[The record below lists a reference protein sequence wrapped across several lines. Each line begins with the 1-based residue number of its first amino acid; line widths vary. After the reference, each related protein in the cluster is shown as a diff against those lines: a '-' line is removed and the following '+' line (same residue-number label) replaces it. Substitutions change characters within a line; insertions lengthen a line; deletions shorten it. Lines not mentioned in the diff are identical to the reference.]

1 MRQLKHLIFLT
12 LMCLC
17 CTLQALAGYSGSSTE
32 PSQITAENYTDYGF
46 TADNYSAFV
55 GYYGIRNAEE
65 LYGFAA
71 KVNSGSTSINGVLTA
86 DIVVNDSVLN
96 ADGSLKGDGSNF
108 TAWTPI
114 GTSSSKY
121 AGTFDGNGHT
131 VSGLYFNNT
140 DAWYVGLFGYVTG
153 GTIRN
158 VGVVDSYIRA
168 NQYVGAVVGELYN
181 GTSTINNCFNEASIY
196 TTHNS
201 YAFAGGIAGHAY
213 GSSSTITNCYN
224 KGKITGSG
232 EYTGGICGILES
244 SASLSN
250 CFNVGSVTSSTTSY
264 LASIAPRWSN
274 AGVVTNSYYLAGTC
288 AVAGNGTSA
297 TAEEFASGR
306 VTYLLNGSKSDST
319 VVWRQNLSGTVDA
332 LPIYDTTHAIVYLAA
347 PCPVYSNTTEKE
359 HGTCNVLGQCP
370 DCGKY
375 LTAPLYVETA
385 AIADS
390 LGLDEKYVGYYA
402 IENIGNLYW
411 FAERVNSGST
421 SIKGVL
427 TADIVVNDSVL
438 TEEGALKGT
447 PAITWTPIGTS
458 SYAYAGT
465 FDGNGHTI
473 SGLYFSNTTNSNYPA
488 GGKYVGLFGYVSNPT
503 IKNVGLVDSYLK
515 GYQYVGGIVGYVSS
529 SAKIT
534 NCYNAASVYATYQS
548 VGGIC
553 GYLAYGTITNS
564 YNTGKVYL
572 NVGNVTSDPNYA
584 GGITGR
590 MANTAKMAN
599 CYNTGDVESYG
610 YYAGGITGFMGNNN
624 SIVSNF
630 NTGNVTARNYASGIT
645 AHLDGTAINN
655 FALSGTATSCD
666 GGQFAT
672 ADEFASGFVTFNLNN
687 SKSDSSVVW
696 YQTIGTDSLPVWD
709 NTHSIV
715 YAAELCHSAFA
726 NSAVGG
732 KSHTFDE
739 FGQCTVCGAYM
750 PATLVADAAAAD
762 SLELDKKYVGYYAI
776 AKPGQLYWF
785 AEQVNSGSP
794 SINGVL
800 LNNIVVNDSV
810 LRADGSLIGA
820 ESTLRAWTPIGT
832 YNYDYDYTYN
842 GTFDGNGHT
851 ISGLYF
857 NNTTGTNYPVG
868 GVNVGLF
875 GNTGNPII
883 KNVGLVDSYIKGNQ
897 LVGGIVGKAYAPQII
912 NCYSAATLCAF
923 HNHPG
928 DDYMGGI
935 CGYMRAPGSLIDSCY
950 NTGNIYGYYSRVGG
964 ICGYQV
970 DGKISNSYNTGKIYS
985 ETGNNTGNNG
995 YIGGI
1000 SGYMEYAAS
1009 IVNCYNIGDV
1019 EAKGKFVGGISG
1031 YMANSN
1037 NKVTNCYNLGS
1048 VSANQYAGGINGYQ
1062 AYGTVTSNFNAG
1074 AVTANSY
1081 AKGISGYWNSGSITN
1096 CYVLSGSA
1104 PELNNGTSF
1113 STADEFASGKIAY
1126 ALNGKTSSGTLTWF
1140 QTIGTDSL
1148 PVMDTAHGVVYIS
1161 DPCHSLYGN
1170 TVLDNPH
1177 QYDDF
1182 GQCTACHEYLPVT
1195 LIADAAMADSLGF
1208 SDDYVGFY
1216 AIQRASDLYWF
1227 AAKVNSGSTS
1237 IKGVLTTDIVVN
1249 DSVLTEEGALKGT
1262 PAITWTPIGT
1272 SSYAYAGTFDGNG
1285 HTISGLYFNNTSSS
1299 YVGLFGFITGGTI
1312 RSVGVVDSYFK
1323 GNSYVGGIAGRLYN
1337 GTSII
1342 TNCFNEATV
1351 SANNGSSFAG
1361 GVCGHAFGSTSTIT
1375 NCYNK
1380 GKISTIGQ
1388 YTGGICGIL
1397 ESSASLSNCFNVGSV
1412 TSSTT
1417 SYLASIAPRWSS
1429 AGTITNSYYL
1439 EGTSSIAGVGT
1450 AATADEFASGKVTF
1464 ALNNSKSDS
1473 SIVWFQTIDTDSL
1486 PVFDKTHSTVYASEP
1501 CHTAF
1506 ANSEGGIKP
1515 HTFDES
1521 GICTLCGAKMPAT
1534 FVADAAIADSLGL
1547 DEKYVGYYAIAKPVQ
1562 LYWFADLVNGGT
1574 TDAKGVLQNSIVV
1587 NDSVLT
1593 EDGSLKG
1600 TPAQTW
1606 TPIGTS
1612 SIAYTG
1618 TFDGNSHTISGLYFN
1633 NTSTSYVGL
1642 FGNIGAGTVKKVV
1655 IADSYIKGY
1664 SYVGGICGYISGA
1677 AQISNCHNS
1686 ATVYASYN
1694 GDACAGGIC
1703 GYMGNSS
1710 ATISGCTND
1719 GYISVYRRCV
1729 GGICGYQSSGTITN
1743 CHNNGRIYANAGNST
1758 GNNSYAGGIS
1768 GYMENYS
1775 YANISHCYN
1784 TGAVEGKGYYVGGI
1798 TGRISGKITYCY
1810 NVGAVTA
1817 SSNAGAIY
1825 GYNNSANCSNNYA
1838 LSGSAM
1844 NNWGGTFATAE
1855 EFANGRVAYLLN
1867 ASKSDSTVVWR
1878 QTIGTDSLPVYDSTH
1893 SIVYLA
1899 APCAVYS
1906 NTTEKEHGTCN
1917 VLGQCPDCGK
1927 YLTAPLYVETAAIAD
1942 SLGLD
1947 EKYVG
1952 YYAISNAAHLYGFA
1966 DMVNSGSTSIKGV
1979 LLNNI
1984 TINDSVLRADGSL
1997 IGGADSA
2004 LFAWTPI
2011 GTSSYN
2017 YVGTFDGN
2025 GHTVSGLYFNNT
2037 TNSSYPVGGNHVGLF
2052 GYVSSTT
2059 IKNVGLVDSYIKGS
2073 YYMGGI
2079 AGYVV
2084 GSTHITNCYNEA
2096 TIYANYS
2103 SESDAGGI
2111 CGYMNNSS
2119 AVIEN
2124 CHNAGYVDGRGYIV
2138 GGICGYQ
2145 NNGKII
2151 NCYNTAKIYAYSQNN
2166 TSYYS
2171 EVGGITGF
2179 INNSASIVNCYNTG
2193 TIETPAQYAGGIVGY
2208 MNSSS
2213 TKVTNCYNTGN
2224 ILSCNS
2230 TSRGI
2235 VGYMLYT
2242 GTYTNNFALSGTA
2255 ASCDGGQFATAD
2267 EFASGK
2273 VAYVMN
2279 GSKSDS
2285 TVVWRQTIGTD
2296 SLPVFDN
2303 THSIVYA
2310 AEPCHSAFGNS
2321 ALEAN
2326 PHTYDTFG
2334 QCTVCGEYMEATLV
2348 ADAAAADSL
2357 GLDEKYVGYYAIAK
2371 PGQLYWFA
2379 EQVNGGSTSIKG
2391 VLLNNITIN
2400 DSVLRADGLLI
2411 GADSTLRTWTPIG
2424 TSSYAYYGTFDGNG
2438 HTISGLYTNV
2448 TTNYVGLFGY
2458 INNPTIKN
2466 VGLVDSYFKGYQYV
2480 AGIAGYVNGSAQIT
2494 NCYNAATVYSNYNGD
2509 DYVGGI
2515 CGYMNSSSA
2524 LIDSC
2529 YNIGYVSGYYT
2540 VVGGICGYQSYG
2552 KITNSYNAGKV
2563 YANGVNSTTN
2573 SATAGGI
2580 VGYMTNTASIANCYN
2595 TGDVEAYGYYAGG
2608 IVGYTYS
2615 SSNQVTNC
2623 YNLGGVNANQYA
2635 GGIIGYQRYGT
2646 VTNSFNAGSISASN
2660 YFGGIYGL
2668 KNYSSAVA
2676 SNNFVLADSTIN
2688 ANGGTFATADEFASG
2703 KIAYQLNNSVGGA
2716 ATWYQ
2721 NLSGTIDSL
2730 PVLDKNHSVVYMG
2743 CDSVFVNDLADAPHT
2758 FVNGVCSVCG
2768 EKEYPMLVDGWYEI
2782 ENQYQLIWFAEQ
2794 VNSGRT
2800 SINAKLTADIVL
2812 NDSVLNA
2819 EGSLI
2824 GGADTLLTVWKPI
2837 GTSSYYYA
2845 GTFDGQGHTISGL
2858 YFNNTTNSNYPNGG
2872 NYIGLFG
2879 YISNST
2885 IKNVGVIDSY
2895 FYGYNNVGGICGY
2908 MAGSLSEISNCYN
2921 TGYVSCYYRY
2931 VGGIVGCQSYGRINN
2946 CHNAGKVYSYASAN
2960 SNNDSYTAG
2969 IAGYAGNNS
2978 VIENCYNTGAVES
2991 YGRCAGGIIGY
3002 AYGSASVNVCY
3013 NTGDIKAGGYY
3024 AAGIIGYMG
3033 SGSTKITSCFSTGTI
3048 TALSNG
3054 YGITGNWAGTCTNNY
3069 VLSGTTSNAN
3079 GGTFVAAA
3087 EIASGK
3093 LAYIM
3098 NNKITDSTVVWHQTI
3113 GTDSTPVL
3121 DKTHGLVYCAAP
3133 CPIYSNTDLG
3143 EVEHNYVDGFCTGC
3157 GKDQNEPM
3165 LVDGWYEITNAG
3177 ELYWFANLVNSGTNR
3192 AAKAVLMVDIVV
3204 NDSVLSA
3211 DGTLNG
3217 PDSIY
3222 TSWTPIGTTS
3232 YYYQGTFDG
3241 QNHTISG
3248 LYFNNTSSNNYP
3260 SGGQFIG
3267 LFGYTYNAKISN
3279 VGVTDTYFNG
3289 YRYIGGIVGW
3299 VYYNTTITNCYSE
3312 ATLSATNTSDNYLGG
3327 IVGGIDS
3334 YTNNKV
3340 TSCYSIG
3347 KITGK
3352 GYYVG
3357 GICGYKGASA
3367 VFTNNFYADSC
3378 AFDGNNFEQFGF
3390 GASSRGISTPD
3401 TKGITTAATAAD
3413 FASGRVT
3420 FGLNGGK
3427 SDNTVVWRQTIGED
3441 ELPVMDTSHS
3451 VVYASAPCASLF
3463 SNTDGLVCEH
3473 ADCDLFGLCP
3483 VCGEYTNVPVYVETA
3498 GIADSLGLTDSFV
3511 GYYAIE
3517 NASQLYWFANLVNSG
3532 TNRAA
3537 KAVLTADITVNDSVL
3552 SADGSLNGDGSNF
3565 AVWAPIGSQAQQYTG
3580 TFDGNSHTI
3589 SGLYFNDENAYYV
3602 GLIGYSNSAQI
3613 KNLGIADSYFYGYQ
3627 CVGAISGYSG
3637 YQTNCHNAGTVKCRN
3652 CYAGGICGQ
3661 YGTQTNCYN
3670 TGVVSGYQAGGICG
3684 YDGTQTNCYNAG
3696 TVSGSNY
3703 IGGISG
3709 YSGTQTKCY
3718 NIGTVS
3724 ATQSNAG
3731 GISGY
3736 SGTQNYC
3743 YNAGEVSA
3751 TYDYVGGIS
3760 GYQGTQTGCFNIG
3773 EVSGRNYVGGISG
3786 LVNSVTRSY
3795 CLEGTT
3801 ASAGGGQFATADE
3814 FAGGKVAYGLNGKTS
3829 TGTLNW
3835 YQTLG
3840 DDELPV
3846 WDNTH
3851 SVVYASTP
3859 CAGQFS
3865 NTEGVEKE
3873 HAECNVLGQCPDCG
3887 EYLVS
3892 PLYVATADI
3901 ADSLG
3906 LSVDYV
3912 GYYAIENAAHLYG
3925 FAKLVNSGS
3934 TNAKAVLLADITV
3947 NDSVLNGAELN
3958 GDGSNFAAWT
3968 PIGTQQKSYY
3978 GTFDGQ
3984 GHTIS
3989 GIYFNDETALYVG
4002 LFGYVN
4008 NPTIKNTSLVDSYIA
4023 GRQCV
4028 GGFCGYIG
4036 SSAQIT
4042 NCHNAATV
4050 YASHNGESIVGGICG
4065 EIGSTAAIDNCSN
4078 AGYISCYYRIV
4089 GGICGSQYYG
4099 TISNCYNTGKVY
4111 AYSVNSTG
4119 NGAYAGGITGY
4130 MYYSSATIDNCYNT
4144 GNIESKGQSVGGI
4157 VGYMGNGTVT
4167 NNFSTGTISAY
4178 SNARGVIGYKNRG
4191 TNDNNFVLK
4200 GSATSILPGDTLA
4213 SAEQFAGGMVTYKLN
4228 GNSSVNPKW
4237 FQTIGEDA
4245 IPVRDTTHAI
4255 VYKSVPC
4262 PYTNDTTGVKEHNY
4276 VDDVC
4281 TNCGHIIL
4289 PELTDGWYEI
4299 ASVGQLL
4306 WFADTVNSNNISI
4319 KARLVADIV
4328 LNDSV
4333 LNADGTLRGTP
4344 ARIWEPI
4351 GNSSYKFNGEF
4362 DGQGHT
4368 ISGVYINGSNSYVGL
4383 FGYIDAGKVKNVSL
4397 VDSYI
4402 AGYNYVGGICGY
4414 ISGAAQ
4420 ISNCHN
4426 SATVYASYDGD
4437 AGAGG
4442 ICGYMGYS
4450 TATISGCTNDGYISV
4465 YRRSV
4470 GGICGYQYRGLITY
4484 CHNSGRIYSD
4494 AGNNT
4499 DNNSYAGG
4507 ICGYMSDYSY
4517 AIISY
4522 CYNTGA
4528 VEGKGTYTGGITGR
4542 IYGTITNCFNVG
4554 MVTASSYAGAIYGY
4568 NWSANYSNNYALSG
4582 SAMYNWGGTFYPAT
4596 DFASGKIAY
4605 LLNGS
4610 VSGGTVWRQTL
4621 GTDAYPT
4628 LDTASL
4634 VVYTSAPCPFSNN
4647 SDGILEHE
4655 FDEESGF
4662 CTHCGA
4668 GSAPAL
4674 VDGWYEI
4681 SKPAHLYWLADT
4693 VNNHG
4698 YTSAKAR
4705 LVADIVVNDSVLD
4718 ADGNPT
4724 GTLFRSWTPI
4734 GTNSYSYQG
4743 TFDGQNH
4750 TISGL
4755 YFNNTTNSNYPS
4767 GGNYIALFGR
4777 TYNAKISNVGVTDT
4791 YFNAYYCA
4799 GGIVGWVGSATTIT
4813 NCYSNA
4819 TIFTTR
4825 SDYGYAGGIAGG
4837 IDSYSSIRITG
4848 CYSIGKVGS
4857 YGYYVGGISGYYGN
4871 SSKIINCYYADSC
4884 AVDGNNFTQFGVGAS
4899 TKGISTMDAPG
4910 ATTAATAAD
4919 FASGRVTFGL
4929 NGGKSDST
4937 VVWRQTIGT
4946 DLMPVWDTASAL
4958 VYTSAPCPS
4967 QFSNTP
4973 GVVKQH
4979 AECDAVGHCPDCG
4992 QAMGYAVLIETA
5004 AQADSLGLS
5013 SSFVGY
5019 YAISNAAQ
5027 LYWFADTVNAGFTSA
5042 KGVLVA
5048 DIVVNDSVLTEDG
5061 SLNGTPEFAWTPMGS
5076 SSSYYTGTFDGN
5088 NHTISG
5094 LYIDNAGA
5102 QYVGLF
5108 GYISGGYVKNLGIV
5122 DSYIYGYQYVG
5133 GISGYH
5139 GTFTNCYNAG
5149 TVKGKSQYV
5158 GGICGSNGTQNYC
5171 YNEGKVV
5178 GGNNYTGGI
5187 SGIGGTQNY
5196 CYNTGEVSGGY
5207 YVGGITGEN
5216 GTQNYCY
5223 NTGAVS
5229 GNYYIG
5235 GIVGEYG
5242 NQNYSYNIGTVTGT
5256 NDIGGISGYQGSQT
5270 RCFNMGTITATSG
5283 SNVGSLSGYQ
5293 GTQTY
5298 CYYLAGSS
5306 ANAGGGIAATAAD
5319 FASGKVAFGL
5329 NGNTSTGT
5337 LYWYQNID
5345 SIADPQPVFDNT
5357 HGKVY
5362 ASSPCH
5368 SAFGNS
5374 AVDDV
5379 QHVFDAF
5386 GQCTLCGDYMEAT
5399 YIANATMADTLGL
5412 SSDYVGYYAIG
5423 NAAQLYWFAEKVN
5436 NGSNSAKAV
5445 LTADIVFNDS
5455 VLNVDGSLNGT
5466 PAHVWTPIGTSGR
5479 SYSGTF
5485 DGQGHTISGLYYEN
5499 TNTSYVGLFG
5509 YINNPTIKNVGLVD
5523 SYIKGNQYVGG
5534 IIGYSGGAAKISNCY
5549 NAATVYANY
5558 NGDSYA
5564 GGICGGVLD
5573 NDNVSIDNCYNTGY
5587 VYAYNRYAGGI
5598 CGYQYRGIITNCYN
5612 TGKVYANDQYA
5623 GGITGRMS
5631 NSASISNCYNTGA
5644 VEAYS
5649 YYSGGIVGYIY
5660 SGTNKVTNCYNT
5672 GSVKASG
5679 NVGGIYG
5686 YRNNSSAVVTN
5697 NYVLTGSATYENGGT
5712 FAAST
5717 EFASGQIAYLLNG
5730 SATVG
5735 YDWYQT
5741 LGTDTYPVL
5750 DNSHA
5755 LVWRNCDSTL
5765 TNDSAAITHHFVD
5778 GVCSVCGAID
5788 EVPALVDGWY
5798 LIDNN
5803 YKLYWFA
5810 NRVNSGNGAIN
5821 GKLTADIVVNENVL
5835 TEDGGLNGTP
5845 AQTWTPIGTSVAAF
5859 VGKFDGQGHTISG
5872 LYFNN
5877 TNSNNY
5883 PSGGSYVGLF
5893 GYISTGA
5900 SIANVGLVDSYIK
5913 GYYYVGGICG
5923 RSYYGSIT
5931 NCYNSAD
5938 VYSTISGN
5946 NSYIGGICGYLNYGT
5961 VTNCHNT
5968 GNVNGY
5974 GYYVGGISGYSYY
5987 GEITYC
5993 YNTGNVSS
6001 SYYNVGGISGYKYYG
6016 NLSYCY
6022 NTGNVSSNSYNVGGI
6037 CGYNQYGTFSSNY
6050 NTGAVRGTYYVGAI
6064 VGYYNGTVSYCCYLP
6079 GSAFDGSNCEQRG
6092 IGYSSQGY
6100 ANTDYSGRTTAVTT
6114 EEFASGKAAYLLN
6127 GSNFDATTWRQT
6139 LFADAMPVWDTTSNV
6154 VTGYAV
6160 AANDSLTTVIGNL
6173 VIATNYTVASGTTL
6187 YVPAGASLTTAD
6199 SAIIT
6204 NNGTLKVDGTLA
6216 GNNLAGSGSFVY
6228 RTLTGDDVA
6237 LVDTVVTYNG
6247 EAFTLDNGVSAE
6259 IATHTICGK
6268 EFSFDDSEATVSYSA
6283 NRNVGTASVVW
6294 KNFNNTTVTKQFE
6307 IVQRQLT
6314 VTIDSTF
6321 NKGYDGTKVATG
6333 VISSNK
6339 IDGDDVTVSYSAAF
6353 ADAAVGTGKK
6363 VTYNFTV
6370 SGTDARNY
6378 SLVST
6383 VDSAVADI
6391 VPATGVVVTITGKK
6405 RTVIYN
6411 GEEHF
6416 AAGYTVSSN
6425 NASYTTASVAFSGN
6439 DTVRAT
6445 YAGTYEMQLADSL
6458 FSNTDPNY
6466 AEVEFVIV
6474 NGSLTIAKASVAP
6487 NKPASAMET
6496 SFANTQLV
6504 ELPADWQW
6512 IKYRNLTVGTNKD
6525 TAIYV
6530 GADAGNYLTERA
6542 IISINRLACLHNGG
6556 DSVLYV
6562 LEPTC
6567 THAGYSGNHCCKL
6580 CGEIYEHGDSIPAL
6594 GHTPDSIAI
6603 ENYVAPTYTTA
6614 GSYDS
6619 VVYCSVCHVELSRTT
6634 IEVPMLI
6641 AAAQKIELKSMP
6653 KVEYVAG
6660 EKLDVSGAV
6669 VVVTFS
6675 NGTTKEVAL
6684 SAAMVSGFDAKKVGE
6699 QKLTVTYTVD
6709 GVTLT
6714 TTYTVKVEKN
6724 TAVDDEAV
6732 AEVSIYAIN
6741 RTIVV
6746 ETAEPS
6752 DEFIHVFDANGRLVA
6767 KELATSNRTE
6777 IAMTRQGLYIVRIGD
6792 KAERVVVY

>member
-1 MRQLKHLIFLT
+1 MKKVRHLILLALVCF
-12 LMCLC
+12 C
-17 CTLQALAGYSGSSTE
+17 CTLQAWAGYSGT
-32 PSQITAENYTDYGF
+32 PTAPVQISAENYSSYGF
-46 TADNYSAFV
+46 TASNYSAFV
-55 GYYGIRNAEE
+55 GYYGISSAEE

-86 DIVVNDSVLN
+86 DIVVNDSVLK
-96 ADGSLKGDGSNF
+96 ADGSLIDGAD
-108 TAWTPI
+108 TALVAWTPI
-114 GTSSSKY
+114 GTSNRQYS
-121 AGTFDGNGHT
+121 GTFDGNGHT
-131 VSGLYFNNT
+131 VSGLYFYNT
-140 DAWYVGLFGYVTG
+140 TSGRYPSGGDYVGLIGCCTG
-153 GTIRN
+153 NTAIKN
-158 VGVVDSYIRA
+158 VGVIDSYLHGTFD
-168 NQYVGAVVGELYN
+168 VGAILGYTSSSTTITN
-181 GTSTINNCFNEASIY
+181 CFNTSTIIASA
-196 TTHNS
+196 N
-201 YAFAGGIAGHAY
+201 YACAGGICGY
-213 GSSSTITNCYN
+213 NGNCTITNCYST
-224 KGKITGSG
+224 GKIRANGK
-232 EYTGGICGILES
+232 YVGGIVGEKGGTI
-244 SASLSN
+244 SN
-250 CFNVGSVTSSTTSY
+250 CFYLDSCAFDGSNKVQYGIGNSSQGSST
-264 LASIAPRWSN
+264 AD
-274 AGVVTNSYYLAGTC
+274 
-288 AVAGNGTSA
+288 VAGCTISA
-297 TAEEFASGR
+297 TADDFASGKIA
-306 VTYLLNGSKSDST
+306 YLLNGSENGVAGWYQKLSSPVDSMPVLDAT
-319 VVWRQNLSGTVDA
+319 HGKVWRGCGEVYVNDPDDAPHSYVDGICTV
-332 LPIYDTTHAIVYLAA
+332 
-347 PCPVYSNTTEKE
+347 
-359 HGTCNVLGQCP
+359 
-370 DCGKY
+370 CGEY
-375 LTAPLYVETA
+375 MEPTLVADA

-390 LGLDEKYVGYYA
+390 LGLTEDYVGFYA
-402 IENIGNLYW
+402 IENGAQLYW
-411 FAERVNSGST
+411 FAQKVNGGST
-421 SIKGVL
+421 AIKGVL
-427 TADIVVNDSVL
+427 TADI
-438 TEEGALKGT
+438 AL
-447 PAITWTPIGTS
+447 
-458 SYAYAGT
+458 
-465 FDGNGHTI
+465 
-473 SGLYFSNTTNSNYPA
+473 
-488 GGKYVGLFGYVSNPT
+488 
-503 IKNVGLVDSYLK
+503 
-515 GYQYVGGIVGYVSS
+515 
-529 SAKIT
+529 
-534 NCYNAASVYATYQS
+534 
-548 VGGIC
+548 
-553 GYLAYGTITNS
+553 
-564 YNTGKVYL
+564 
-572 NVGNVTSDPNYA
+572 
-584 GGITGR
+584 
-590 MANTAKMAN
+590 
-599 CYNTGDVESYG
+599 
-610 YYAGGITGFMGNNN
+610 
-624 SIVSNF
+624 
-630 NTGNVTARNYASGIT
+630 
-645 AHLDGTAINN
+645 
-655 FALSGTATSCD
+655 
-666 GGQFAT
+666 
-672 ADEFASGFVTFNLNN
+672 
-687 SKSDSSVVW
+687 
-696 YQTIGTDSLPVWD
+696 
-709 NTHSIV
+709 
-715 YAAELCHSAFA
+715 
-726 NSAVGG
+726 
-732 KSHTFDE
+732 
-739 FGQCTVCGAYM
+739 
-750 PATLVADAAAAD
+750 
-762 SLELDKKYVGYYAI
+762 
-776 AKPGQLYWF
+776 
-785 AEQVNSGSP
+785 
-794 SINGVL
+794 
-800 LNNIVVNDSV
+800 NDSV
-810 LRADGSLIGA
+810 LRADGSLIGGA
-820 ESTLRAWTPIGT
+820 DTALVAWTPIGNSS
-832 YNYDYDYTYN
+832 YNY
-842 GTFDGNGHT
+842 
-851 ISGLYF
+851 S
-857 NNTTGTNYPVG
+857 
-868 GVNVGLF
+868 
-875 GNTGNPII
+875 
-883 KNVGLVDSYIKGNQ
+883 
-897 LVGGIVGKAYAPQII
+897 
-912 NCYSAATLCAF
+912 
-923 HNHPG
+923 
-928 DDYMGGI
+928 
-935 CGYMRAPGSLIDSCY
+935 
-950 NTGNIYGYYSRVGG
+950 
-964 ICGYQV
+964 
-970 DGKISNSYNTGKIYS
+970 
-985 ETGNNTGNNG
+985 
-995 YIGGI
+995 
-1000 SGYMEYAAS
+1000 
-1009 IVNCYNIGDV
+1009 
-1019 EAKGKFVGGISG
+1019 
-1031 YMANSN
+1031 
-1037 NKVTNCYNLGS
+1037 
-1048 VSANQYAGGINGYQ
+1048 
-1062 AYGTVTSNFNAG
+1062 
-1074 AVTANSY
+1074 
-1081 AKGISGYWNSGSITN
+1081 
-1096 CYVLSGSA
+1096 
-1104 PELNNGTSF
+1104 
-1113 STADEFASGKIAY
+1113 
-1126 ALNGKTSSGTLTWF
+1126 
-1140 QTIGTDSL
+1140 
-1148 PVMDTAHGVVYIS
+1148 
-1161 DPCHSLYGN
+1161 
-1170 TVLDNPH
+1170 
-1177 QYDDF
+1177 
-1182 GQCTACHEYLPVT
+1182 
-1195 LIADAAMADSLGF
+1195 
-1208 SDDYVGFY
+1208 
-1216 AIQRASDLYWF
+1216 
-1227 AAKVNSGSTS
+1227 
-1237 IKGVLTTDIVVN
+1237 
-1249 DSVLTEEGALKGT
+1249 
-1262 PAITWTPIGT
+1262 
-1272 SSYAYAGTFDGNG
+1272 GTFDGNG

-1299 YVGLFGFITGGTI
+1299 NVGLFGRVSNPTI
-1312 RSVGVVDSYFK
+1312 KNVGLVDSYIK
-1323 GNSYVGGIAGRLYN
+1323 GNQYVGGICGY
-1337 GTSII
+1337 I
-1342 TNCFNEATV
+1342 
-1351 SANNGSSFAG
+1351 NGSAQ
-1361 GVCGHAFGSTSTIT
+1361 IT
-1375 NCYNK
+1375 NCYNEA
-1380 GKISTIGQ
+1380 TIYSNYNGESNI
-1388 YTGGICGIL
+1388 GGICGYMSNSSTVIENCHNAGYVDGRGYVVGGICGYQNNGKITNCYNTAKIYAYSQNNTGYYSEVGGITGLIQNTASIENCYNTGIVETPAQYAGGIVGYMNSSSTKVTGCYSIGNIL
-1397 ESSASLSNCFNVGSV
+1397 SYNS
-1412 TSSTT
+1412 TSSGIVGYMNSTGTCTNNFALT
-1417 SYLASIAPRWSS
+1417 STAVSSKGGKFAS
-1429 AGTITNSYYL
+1429 
-1439 EGTSSIAGVGT
+1439 
-1450 AATADEFASGKVTF
+1450 ADEFASGKVTF

-1506 ANSEGGIKP
+1506 GNGAVEANP

-1521 GICTLCGAKMPAT
+1521 GICTVCGAKMPAT
-1534 FVADAAIADSLGL
+1534 FVADAAVADSLGL
-1547 DEKYVGYYAIAKPVQ
+1547 DEKYVGYYAISKPVQ
-1562 LYWFADLVNGGT
+1562 LYWFAEQVNSGST
-1574 TDAKGVLQNSIVV
+1574 SINGVLQNDIVV

-1606 TPIGTS
+1606 TPIGNS
-1612 SIAYTG
+1612 SYKYAG
-1618 TFDGNSHTISGLYFN
+1618 VFDGQGHTISGVYIN
-1633 NTSTSYVGL
+1633 GSNSYVGL
-1642 FGNIGAGTVKKVV
+1642 FGYIDAGIVKNVV
-1655 IADSYIKGY
+1655 LADSYIAGY
-1664 SYVGGICGYISGA
+1664 QFVGGICGYISGA

-1694 GDACAGGIC
+1694 SDSDAGGIC

-1710 ATISGCTND
+1710 ATISNCTNN
-1719 GYISVYRRCV
+1719 GYISVYRRIV

-1743 CHNNGRIYANAGNST
+1743 CHNNGRIYAIAGNST
-1758 GNNSYAGGIS
+1758 SNNSYAGGIS
-1768 GYMENYS
+1768 GYMDNYS
-1775 YANISHCYN
+1775 YAIISNCYN
-1784 TGAVEGKGYYVGGI
+1784 TGDVEGKGYCVGGI
-1798 TGRISGKITYCY
+1798 TGRISGKITNCY
-1810 NVGAVTA
+1810 NVGMVTA
-1817 SSNAGAIY
+1817 SSNVGAIY

-1838 LSGSAM
+1838 LSGSAI
-1844 NNWGGTFATAE
+1844 NNWGGTFVTAE
-1855 EFANGRVAYLLN
+1855 EFESGKVAYLLN
-1867 ASKSDSTVVWR
+1867 GSKSDSTVVWR
-1878 QTIGTDSLPVYDSTH
+1878 QNIGTDSLPVYDSTH

-1899 APCAVYS
+1899 APCPVYS

-1917 VLGQCPDCGK
+1917 ALGQCPDCGK

-1952 YYAISNAAHLYGFA
+1952 YYAISNAAQLYGFA
-1966 DMVNSGSTSIKGV
+1966 NMVNSGSTSIKGV

-1997 IGGADSA
+1997 IGGADTT
-2004 LFAWTPI
+2004 LYAWTPI
-2011 GTSSYN
+2011 GNSSYI
-2017 YVGTFDGN
+2017 YSGTFDGN
-2025 GHTVSGLYFNNT
+2025 GHTISGLYFNNT
-2037 TNSSYPVGGNHVGLF
+2037 STSYVGLF
-2052 GYVSSTT
+2052 GYVSNPT
-2059 IKNVGLVDSYIKGS
+2059 IKNVGLVDSYIKGNQ
-2073 YYMGGI
+2073 YVGGI
-2079 AGYVV
+2079 FGYSN
-2084 GSTHITNCYNEA
+2084 GAAKISNCYNSA
-2096 TIYANYS
+2096 TVYANYS
-2103 SESDAGGI
+2103 GDSYAGGICGAVLNNDNVSIDKCYNTGYVYAYYNYAGGI
-2111 CGYMNNSS
+2111 CGYQYRGAITNSYNVGKVYSGALNNTGNYGYAGGISGYMNNS
-2119 AVIEN
+2119 AQI
-2124 CHNAGYVDGRGYIV
+2124 A
-2138 GGICGYQ
+2138 
-2145 NNGKII
+2145 
-2151 NCYNTAKIYAYSQNN
+2151 
-2166 TSYYS
+2166 
-2171 EVGGITGF
+2171 
-2179 INNSASIVNCYNTG
+2179 NCYNTG
-2193 TIETPAQYAGGIVGY
+2193 DVESYGYYAGGIAGY
-2208 MNSSS
+2208 MN
-2213 TKVTNCYNTGN
+2213 TYNKVTNCFSIGN
-2224 ILSCNS
+2224 VTASNYAS
-2230 TSRGI
+2230 GI
-2235 VGYMLYT
+2235 AAYSY
-2242 GTYTNNFALSGTA
+2242 GTATNNFALSGTA

-2273 VAYVMN
+2273 VAYAMN
-2279 GSKSDS
+2279 NSKSDS
-2285 TVVWRQTIGTD
+2285 TVVWRQTLGTD
-2296 SLPVFDN
+2296 SLPVWDK
-2303 THSIVYA
+2303 THGIVYA
-2310 AEPCHSAFGNS
+2310 SEPCHTTFANS
-2321 ALEAN
+2321 AVEAN
-2326 PHTYDTFG
+2326 PHTFDAFG
-2334 QCTVCGEYMEATLV
+2334 TCSVCGEYMEATLV

-2379 EQVNGGSTSIKG
+2379 NLVNGNINRSAKA
-2391 VLLNNITIN
+2391 VLTADIVVN
-2400 DSVLRADGLLI
+2400 DSVLRADGSLI

-2424 TSSYAYYGTFDGNG
+2424 NSSYVYYGTFDGNG

-2448 TTNYVGLFGY
+2448 TTNYVGLLGY
-2458 INNPTIKN
+2458 INGATITN
-2466 VGLVDSYFKGYQYV
+2466 VGVIDSYFKANGV
-2480 AGIAGYVNGSAQIT
+2480 VGGICGEAEGSAKIS
-2494 NCYNAATVYSNYNGD
+2494 NSYSSATVYATYDGDGNVGGICGILNSSSSVIENCFNNGFVSATGY
-2509 DYVGGI
+2509 YVGGI
-2515 CGYMNSSSA
+2515 CGKQNDGTITNCYNVGKVYSNANSSTTGS
-2524 LIDSC
+2524 S
-2529 YNIGYVSGYYT
+2529 Y
-2540 VVGGICGYQSYG
+2540 VGGIS
-2552 KITNSYNAGKV
+2552 
-2563 YANGVNSTTN
+2563 
-2573 SATAGGI
+2573 
-2580 VGYMTNTASIANCYN
+2580 GYMTNTASITNCYN
-2595 TGDVEAYGYYAGG
+2595 TGDVEGYGYYAGG
-2608 IVGYTYS
+2608 IVGYMYN
-2615 SSNQVTNC
+2615 SNNRVTNS
-2623 YNLGGVNANQYA
+2623 YNLGSVNANQYA

-2646 VTNSFNAGSISASN
+2646 VTNSFNAGVVTASSYARGISGYWSSGSITNSYVLSGSAPE
-2660 YFGGIYGL
+2660 L
-2668 KNYSSAVA
+2668 
-2676 SNNFVLADSTIN
+2676 NN
-2688 ANGGTFATADEFASG
+2688 GTSFSTADEFASG
-2703 KIAYQLNNSVGGA
+2703 LIAYQLNNSVGGA

-2768 EKEYPMLVDGWYEI
+2768 EKEFPMLVDGWYEI

-2794 VNSGRT
+2794 VNLGRT
-2800 SINAKLTADIVL
+2800 SINGKLMADIVL
-2812 NDSVLNA
+2812 NDSVLDA

-2837 GTSSYYYA
+2837 GTSSYQYA

-2895 FYGYNNVGGICGY
+2895 FYGYSNVGGICGY

-2921 TGYVSCYYRY
+2921 TGCVSCYYRY
-2931 VGGIVGCQSYGRINN
+2931 VGGIVGYQSYGRINN
-2946 CHNAGKVYSYASAN
+2946 CHNAGKVYSYSSAN
-2960 SNNDSYTAG
+2960 SDNDSYTAG
-2969 IAGYAGNNS
+2969 IAGYAGNTS
-2978 VIENCYNTGAVES
+2978 VIENSYNTGAVES
-2991 YGRCAGGIIGY
+2991 YGRCVGGIIGY
-3002 AYGSASVNVCY
+3002 ANGSASVNKCY

-3024 AAGIIGYMG
+3024 AGGIIGYTYNSNNRVTNCYNLG
-3033 SGSTKITSCFSTGTI
+3033 SVNANQYAGGINGYQRYGTVTNCFSAGTVTGNNYVKGISGYWSSGSITNC
-3048 TALSNG
+3048 
-3054 YGITGNWAGTCTNNY
+3054 Y
-3069 VLSGTTSNAN
+3069 VLSGSASTLNNGTSFA
-3079 GGTFVAAA
+3079 TAA
-3087 EIASGK
+3087 EFASGK
-3093 LAYIM
+3093 MAFVM
-3098 NNKITDSTVVWHQTI
+3098 NNNITDSTVIWYQTI
-3113 GTDSTPVL
+3113 GTDSLPVL
-3121 DKTHGLVYCAAP
+3121 DKTHGLVYCASP

-3143 EVEHNYVDGFCTGC
+3143 KVEHNYVDGFCTGC
-3157 GKDQNEPM
+3157 GKDENEPM

-3177 ELYWFANLVNSGTNR
+3177 ELYWFANKVNSGNTSY
-3192 AAKAVLMVDIVV
+3192 KGKLMADIVV
-3204 NDSVLSA
+3204 NDSVLNA
-3211 DGTLNG
+3211 DGELNG

-3222 TSWTPIGTTS
+3222 RAWTPIGTAS

-3299 VYYNTTITNCYSE
+3299 VYCNTTITNCYSA
-3312 ATLSATNTSDNYLGG
+3312 ATLSTSRTSDNYLGG
-3327 IVGGIDS
+3327 IAGGIDNYS
-3334 YTNNKV
+3334 SNKV

-3357 GICGYKGASA
+3357 ALCGLKYASA
-3367 VFTNNFYADSC
+3367 IFTNCYYADNC
-3378 AFDGNNFEQFGF
+3378 AFDGSNFEQFGF

-3427 SDNTVVWRQTIGED
+3427 SDSTVVWRQTIGED

-3483 VCGEYTNVPVYVETA
+3483 ACGEYTNVPVYVETA
-3498 GIADSLGLTDSFV
+3498 GIADSLGLIDSYV

-3517 NASQLYWFANLVNSG
+3517 NASQLYWFANLVNSN

-3537 KAVLTADITVNDSVL
+3537 KAVLMADITVNDSVL
-3552 SADGSLNGDGSNF
+3552 TDEGTLNGDGSNF
-3565 AVWAPIGSQAQQYTG
+3565 TAWTPIGLSGMQYTG
-3580 TFDGNSHTI
+3580 TFDGNNHTI
-3589 SGLYFNDENAYYV
+3589 SGLYFNNERAYYV

-3627 CVGAISGYSG
+3627 YVGGISGYYG
-3637 YQTNCHNAGTVKCRN
+3637 TITNCHNAATVKCRN
-3652 CYAGGICGQ
+3652 YYVGGICG
-3661 YGTQTNCYN
+3661 YGGSQTNCYN
-3670 TGVVSGYQAGGICG
+3670 TGVVTGYEAGGICG
-3684 YDGTQTNCYNAG
+3684 YSGTQTNCYNAG
-3696 TVSGSNY
+3696 TVSGTYY
-3703 IGGISG
+3703 IGGICG
-3709 YSGTQTKCY
+3709 QYGTQTKCY

-3724 ATQSNAG
+3724 ATQQYAG
-3731 GISGY
+3731 GISSYG
-3736 SGTQNYC
+3736 GTQNYC

-3751 TYDYVGGIS
+3751 TYDGVGGIN
-3760 GYQGTQTGCFNIG
+3760 GYEGSQTSCFNIG
-3773 EVSGRNYVGGISG
+3773 NVSGRNYVGGISG
-3786 LVNSVTRSY
+3786 QVSTVTRSY
-3795 CLEGTT
+3795 CLEGT
-3801 ASAGGGQFATADE
+3801 AVNAGGGQFATADE
-3814 FAGGKVAYGLNGKTS
+3814 FASGKVAYGLNGKTS
-3829 TGTLNW
+3829 TGTLYW
-3835 YQTLG
+3835 YQNIDADSVAVDT
-3840 DDELPV
+3840 LPV
-3846 WDNTH
+3846 LDGSH
-3851 SVVYASTP
+3851 KIVFASAP
-3859 CAGQFS
+3859 CAGNFS
-3865 NTEGVEKE
+3865 NTSGAVKE
-3873 HAECNVLGQCPDCG
+3873 HATCNALGQCPDCG

-3906 LSVDYV
+3906 LSADYV
-3912 GYYAIENAAHLYG
+3912 GYYAIENAAQLYG
-3925 FAKLVNSGS
+3925 FANLVNGGATS
-3934 TNAKAVLLADITV
+3934 AKAVLLADITV
-3947 NDSVLNGAELN
+3947 NEGVLKDDGTLN
-3958 GDGSNFAAWT
+3958 GDGSNFTAWT
-3968 PIGTQQKSYY
+3968 PIKSYY

-3989 GIYFNDETALYVG
+3989 GIYFNDEYAKYVG
-4002 LFGYVN
+4002 LFGYVSY
-4008 NPTIKNTSLVDSYIA
+4008 PTIKNISLADSYIA
-4023 GRQCV
+4023 GYQYV
-4028 GGFCGYIG
+4028 GGFCGFIG
-4036 SSAQIT
+4036 NSAKIT

-4050 YASHNGESIVGGICG
+4050 YASYNGESDAGGICG
-4065 EIGSTAAIDNCSN
+4065 FMSSSSAVIDNCSN
-4078 AGYISCYYRIV
+4078 TGYISCYSRIV
-4089 GGICGSQYYG
+4089 GGICGYHAYG

-4111 AYSVNSTG
+4111 AYSNNSTG
-4119 NGAYAGGITGY
+4119 NGAYAGGISGY
-4130 MYYSSATIDNCYNT
+4130 ISSHSTSQRIENCYNT
-4144 GNIESKGQSVGGI
+4144 GNIEGKGQYVGGI
-4157 VGYMGNGTVT
+4157 AGYQYYGTVT
-4167 NNFSTGTISAY
+4167 NNFSTGTISGS
-4178 SNARGVIGYKNRG
+4178 SNVGGVIGYKNSG
-4191 TNDNNFVLK
+4191 TTDKNFALK
-4200 GSATSILPGDTLA
+4200 GTATSISGGQFA
-4213 SAEQFAGGMVTYKLN
+4213 STEQFAGGMVAYKLN
-4228 GNSSVNPKW
+4228 GESSESPKW

-4255 VYKSVPC
+4255 VYSSLPC

-4281 TNCGHIIL
+4281 TNCGHVIL

-4306 WFADTVNSNNISI
+4306 WFADTVNSNSISI

-4333 LNADGTLRGTP
+4333 LNADGSLNGTP

-4351 GNSSYKFNGEF
+4351 GNSSYYFKGEF

-4383 FGYIDAGKVKNVSL
+4383 FGYIGNGTVKNVTL
-4397 VDSYI
+4397 ADSYI
-4402 AGYNYVGGICGY
+4402 KGYQYVGGICGY
-4414 ISGAAQ
+4414 MGNSSALVD
-4420 ISNCHN
+4420 NCHN
-4426 SATVYASYDGD
+4426 GAYVYASYGYT
-4437 AGAGG
+4437 GG
-4442 ICGYMGYS
+4442 ICGYLSNGKIANSHNSGKVYCDANNNYNNWLYAGGITGYMSNS
-4450 TATISGCTNDGYISV
+4450 TAAIENSYNTGDVENFGYGAGGIVGYCNYSSNRMTNCYNTGSVKAYDYVGGISGGYGTFYYCLNLGTISAANPTPNY
-4465 YRRSV
+4465 YR
-4470 GGICGYQYRGLITY
+4470 GICGY
-4484 CHNSGRIYSD
+4484 
-4494 AGNNT
+4494 
-4499 DNNSYAGG
+4499 
-4507 ICGYMSDYSY
+4507 
-4517 AIISY
+4517 
-4522 CYNTGA
+4522 
-4528 VEGKGTYTGGITGR
+4528 
-4542 IYGTITNCFNVG
+4542 
-4554 MVTASSYAGAIYGY
+4554 
-4568 NWSANYSNNYALSG
+4568 SG
-4582 SAMYNWGGTFYPAT
+4582 SASNCYSLSGCAPYSGGGSFANVIEL
-4596 DFASGKIAY
+4596 ASGKVAY
-4605 LLNGS
+4605 WLNNS

-4634 VVYTSAPCPFSNN
+4634 VVYTSAPCPYSNDA
-4647 SDGILEHE
+4647 SGVAEHE

-4668 GSAPAL
+4668 GVAPAL

-4734 GTNSYSYQG
+4734 GTYSYNYQG

-4755 YFNNTTNSNYPS
+4755 YFNNTSSNNYPN
-4767 GGNYIALFGR
+4767 GGSYIGLFGR

-4791 YFNAYYCA
+4791 YFNGYYCI
-4799 GGIVGWVGSATTIT
+4799 GGIVGYAGCGTTVT
-4813 NCYSNA
+4813 NCYNA
-4819 TIFTTR
+4819 ATVFTTR
-4825 SDYGYAGGIAGG
+4825 TDYGYAGGIAGG
-4837 IDSYSSIRITG
+4837 AENCSSNKITG

-4857 YGYYVGGISGYYGN
+4857 YGYYVGGICGYRGA
-4871 SSKIINCYYADSC
+4871 SVVFANCYYADSC
-4884 AVDGNNFTQFGVGAS
+4884 AVDGNNFAQFGIGAS
-4899 TKGISTMDAPG
+4899 TKGISTMDALG
-4910 ATTAATAAD
+4910 ATTAATTAD

-5019 YAISNAAQ
+5019 YAIANAAQ

-5048 DIVVNDSVLTEDG
+5048 DIVINDSVLTEDG

-5076 SSSYYTGTFDGN
+5076 SSSYFTGTFDGN

-5122 DSYIYGYQYVG
+5122 DSYIYGYNYVG
-5133 GISGYH
+5133 AISGYY
-5139 GTFTNCYNAG
+5139 GNITNCYNAG
-5149 TVKGKSQYV
+5149 TVKAKNNYV
-5158 GGICGSNGTQNYC
+5158 GGIVGSNGTQNYC

-5178 GGNNYTGGI
+5178 GSNNYTGGI
-5187 SGIGGTQNY
+5187 SGNGGTQNY

-5207 YVGGITGEN
+5207 FVGGISGEN

-5229 GNYYIG
+5229 GSCYYIG

-5242 NQNYSYNIGTVTGT
+5242 NQNYCYNIGTVTGT

-5283 SNVGSLSGYQ
+5283 SNVGGISGYPSSQ
-5293 GTQTY
+5293 SYNYTLVGTALT
-5298 CYYLAGSS
+5298 
-5306 ANAGGGIAATAAD
+5306 NGGGIAATAAD

-5329 NGNTSTGT
+5329 NGKTSTGT

-5345 SIADPQPVFDNT
+5345 SIADPLPVWDNT
-5357 HGKVY
+5357 HGIVY

-5368 SAFGNS
+5368 SAFANS

-5379 QHVFDAF
+5379 QHVFDDF
-5386 GQCTLCGDYMEAT
+5386 GTCTLCGDYMEAT
-5399 YIANATMADTLGL
+5399 YIADAAAADSLGL

-5423 NAAQLYWFAEKVN
+5423 NAAQLYWFADKVN
-5436 NGSNSAKAV
+5436 TGSNSAKAV

-5455 VLNVDGSLNGT
+5455 VLNADGSLNGT
-5466 PAHVWTPIGTSGR
+5466 PAHVWTPIGTNSR
-5479 SYSGTF
+5479 QYYGTF
-5485 DGQGHTISGLYYEN
+5485 DGQGHTISGLYFNN
-5499 TNTSYVGLFG
+5499 TNSTYVGLFG
-5509 YINNPTIKNVGLVD
+5509 YVSSPTIKNVGVVD

-5534 IIGYSGGAAKISNCY
+5534 IFGYSGGAAKISNCY
-5549 NAATVYANY
+5549 NEATIYANY

-5631 NSASISNCYNTGA
+5631 NSASIFNCYNTGA

-5686 YRNNSSAVVTN
+5686 YRNNSNAVVTN

-5798 LIDNN
+5798 LIDNHH
-5803 YKLYWFA
+5803 KLYWFA

-5821 GKLTADIVVNENVL
+5821 GKLTADIVVNDSVL

-5845 AQTWTPIGTSVAAF
+5845 AQTWTPIGTTSAAF
-5859 VGKFDGQGHTISG
+5859 TGKFDGQGHTISG

-5883 PSGGSYVGLF
+5883 PNGGVYVGLF

-5946 NSYIGGICGYLNYGT
+5946 SNSYTGGICGYLNYGT

-6064 VGYYNGTVSYCCYLP
+6064 VGSYNGTVSYCCYLP
-6079 GSAFDGSNCEQRG
+6079 GCAFDGNNCEQRG

-6127 GSNFDATTWRQT
+6127 GSNYSATAWRQT

-6160 AANDSLTTVIGNL
+6160 AANDSLTTVCGNL
-6173 VIATNYTVASGTTL
+6173 VIATDYTVASGTTL

-6228 RTLTGDDVA
+6228 RTLTSDDVA
-6237 LVDTVVTYNG
+6237 LTDTVVTYNG
-6247 EAFTLDNGVSAE
+6247 EEFTLENGISAE

-6268 EFSFDDSEATVSYSA
+6268 AFSFDDSEATVSYSA

-6294 KNFNNTTVTKQFE
+6294 TNFNNTTVTKQFE
-6307 IVQRQLT
+6307 IALRPLT
-6314 VTIDSTF
+6314 VTIDSTH
-6321 NKGYDGTKVATG
+6321 NKNYDGSKRATG
-6333 VISSNK
+6333 VVSSDAV
-6339 IDGDDVTVSYSAAF
+6339 DGDDVTVSYTATF
-6353 ADAAVGTGKK
+6353 ADASVGTGKK

-6370 SGTDARNY
+6370 SGADAGNY
-6378 SLVST
+6378 SLVSA

-6411 GEEHF
+6411 GTEQF

-6425 NASYTTASVAFSGN
+6425 NPSYTTASVAFSGN

-6487 NKPASAMET
+6487 NKPQSTMET
-6496 SFANTQLV
+6496 GFANTQLV
-6504 ELPADWQW
+6504 ELPENWQW
-6512 IKYRNLTVGTNKD
+6512 VEYRNLTVGTNKD

-6542 IISINRLACLHNGG
+6542 IITITRTACAHNG
-6556 DSVLYV
+6556 DSTVYYV

-6567 THAGYSGNHCCKL
+6567 THAGFSGNVCCEI
-6580 CGEIYEHGDSIPAL
+6580 CGEIYRYGDSIPAL
-6594 GHTPDSIAI
+6594 GHTADSIVI
-6603 ENYVAPTYTTA
+6603 ENVVAATYTTV

-6619 VVYCSVCHVELSRTT
+6619 VVYCSVCGEEISRTT

-6641 AAAQKIELKSMP
+6641 ATVTKIELKKLP
-6653 KVEYVAG
+6653 KVNYIAG

-6669 VVVTFS
+6669 VLVTLS
-6675 NGTTKEVAL
+6675 DGTTKEVKL
-6684 SAAMVSGFDAKKVGE
+6684 SANMVSGFDANKVGE

-6709 GVTLT
+6709 GAKFT
-6714 TTYTVKVEKN
+6714 TTFTVKVEKN
-6724 TAVDDEAV
+6724 TAIADEA
-6732 AEVSIYAIN
+6732 ADKVSIFAIN

-6752 DEFIHVFDANGRLVA
+6752 NEYIHVFDANGRLVA
-6767 KELATSNRTE
+6767 KELATANRTE
-6777 IAMTRQGLYIVRIGD
+6777 IKMTRQGLYIVRMGN